1 VAEIRI
7 ASSKLTYRNWPLSVF
22 AGTFFLFATGIFIGQ
37 AFSPGKG
44 GLGLTVFATITA
56 AAAAALTTR
65 TLVAPTITAARNGV
79 RIRTLL
85 RTRNYGW
92 AEIDRFNVVIKPVRA
107 YNRKVLTITLKSG
120 EIRSFTELNSRPTRP
135 GWVDEA
141 ATTLNQHL
149 ATLRVA
155 GAPPA

>member
-1 VAEIRI
+1 M
-7 ASSKLTYRNWPLSVF
+7 ASSKLMYRNGALSVTVGIF
-22 AGTFFLFATGIFIGQ
+22 CLFATGIFIGQ
-37 AFSPGKG
+37 AFNPGKG
-44 GLGLTVFATITA
+44 GLGLTVFAAITV

-65 TLVAPTITAARNGV
+65 TLIAPTITGTHNGV

-92 AEIDRFNVVIKPVRA
+92 AETDRFNVVIRPVGA

-120 EIRSFTELNSRPTRP
+120 ETRSFTELSSRPSRP
-135 GWVDEA
+135 GWVDD
-141 ATTLNQHL
+141 ATTALNQHL
-149 ATLRVA
+149 AALRAA